1 MTSSCSAP
9 SSCYVVTSS
18 PEGKEPLQVCV
29 YATPGDIDRLA
40 PEWRALMEASS
51 HSHPFYD
58 PVWHSTWWKHLG
70 SGELHICTVG
80 PEGGP
85 LIAIAPLTL
94 REDGLMRF
102 VGGEDLTDYL
112 DIVARD
118 GAHEDAWRALLGY
131 LNSPDGPAWKEL
143 ALHSVPGA
151 SPTVAFFEA
160 AGGAAG
166 GGTHGGGATIEAE
179 NVCPVIP
186 LPGSWDDYT
195 GMLGQR
201 EERELRRKIR
211 KANMEPGL
219 EFGRTLSEKE
229 LEADLDD
236 FVRLHELS
244 QPEKAE
250 FWNPS
255 RSAFFREMAKEMLA
269 LGWLDLSFMRVDG
282 HPVAANFSLDY
293 GDRIYLYNSGF
304 DPGERELSAGLVLL
318 GQNIEQAIQ
327 AGRASFDLLRG
338 DEPYKY
344 RYAARDE
351 GIRLI
356 RLERPERLAR
366 PGRMTREG
374 A

>member
-1 MTSSCSAP
+1 MSSSCSAP
-9 SSCYVVTSS
+9 SPCYAVTYS

-29 YATPGDIDRLA
+29 YSTPGDIDRLA
-40 PEWRALMEASS
+40 PEWRALMAASS
-51 HSHPFYD
+51 HSHPFHD
-58 PVWHSTWWKHLG
+58 PAWHATWWKHLG

-85 LIAIAPLTL
+85 LIAIAPFTL

-112 DIVARD
+112 DIIARD
-118 GAHEDAWRALLGY
+118 GAHEDAWWALLEY
-131 LNSPDGPAWKEL
+131 LNSPDAPAWKEL
-143 ALHSVPGA
+143 ALHSVPAG
-151 SPTVAFFEA
+151 SPTVAFFKA
-160 AGGAAG
+160 AGGSA
-166 GGTHGGGATIEAE
+166 THGGAIIETE

-195 GMLGQR
+195 AMLGQR

-219 EFGRTLSEKE
+219 EFGRTLTEKE
-229 LEADLDD
+229 LETDLDD
-236 FVRLHELS
+236 FIRLHELS

-282 HPVAANFSLDY
+282 HPVAANFELDY

-318 GQNIEQAIQ
+318 AWNIEQAIQ
-327 AGRASFDLLRG
+327 AGRTSFDMLRG

-344 RYAARDE
+344 RFAARDE
-351 GIRLI
+351 GIHLI
-356 RLERPERLAR
+356 RLARLKQESA
-366 PGRMTREG
+366 
-374 A
+374 